1 MSELFVLVA
10 FAWVL
15 TSVFT
20 AAHAK
25 DNGKTGLWG
34 VVVLIFGIFGLV
46 VYAISLASE

>member
-1 MSELFVLVA
+1 MEGLIALLAIGWIV
-10 FAWVL
+10 

-34 VVVLIFGIFGLV
+34 VVVLIFGILGLV
-46 VYAISLASE
+46 VYAISLASD